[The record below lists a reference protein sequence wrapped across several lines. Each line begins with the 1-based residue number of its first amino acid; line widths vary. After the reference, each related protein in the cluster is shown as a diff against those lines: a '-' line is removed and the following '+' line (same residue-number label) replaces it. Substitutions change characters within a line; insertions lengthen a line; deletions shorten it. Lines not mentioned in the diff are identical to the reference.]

1 MFKPT
6 LLAACAAACSSL
18 PAFAETVLPTQIVT
32 ATRLLTDIR
41 DTLSSV
47 QVINTETLEKHQGQD
62 VGEILRYEAGLDI
75 VRSGGPGGQTS
86 PFLRGTNSNH
96 TLVMID
102 GVRINPGTSTIANI
116 QHLTT
121 GDIERIEVVKGP
133 LSSLY
138 GSDAVGG
145 VINIIT
151 RSPGKTQTQG
161 NLTTGSREL
170 ISGGLSQSFKSG
182 DFAALI
188 QLNSL
193 YTDGYRIIEGNDAA
207 RGHHNTGG
215 SVKMQYDFGR
225 AILEFNVRD
234 NRGSTEYINQSYPPP
249 TFNPVDVLASQDFLN
264 QVISLSLAGD
274 LTPGINSRLRLSQ
287 MKDEIDQNQSASF
300 AHTRQTQ
307 ADWQNTLSLSDQST
321 LLAGITSTQTEAGY
335 ADASA
340 YDKSTHSEALY
351 LQNHWQAGAANL
363 QAAIRHERYSTF
375 GNQNTGSL
383 AFGYALNGGHRIH
396 ANIGTAFHAPDLNQL
411 YDMSYGSNNPNLQP
425 EKSLTVEI
433 GSRHQLG
440 DLTLDLSLF
449 DTSLKNLIASKN
461 FVLFNISEASV
472 KGA

>member
-1 MFKPT
+1 
-6 LLAACAAACSSL
+6 
-18 PAFAETVLPTQIVT
+18 
-32 ATRLLTDIR
+32 
-41 DTLSSV
+41 
-47 QVINTETLEKHQGQD
+47 
-62 VGEILRYEAGLDI
+62 
-75 VRSGGPGGQTS
+75 
-86 PFLRGTNSNH
+86 
-96 TLVMID
+96 
-102 GVRINPGTSTIANI
+102 
-116 QHLTT
+116 
-121 GDIERIEVVKGP
+121 
-133 LSSLY
+133 
-138 GSDAVGG
+138 
-145 VINIIT
+145 
-151 RSPGKTQTQG
+151 
-161 NLTTGSREL
+161 
-170 ISGGLSQSFKSG
+170 
-182 DFAALI
+182 
-188 QLNSL
+188 
-193 YTDGYRIIEGNDAA
+193 
-207 RGHHNTGG
+207 
-215 SVKMQYDFGR
+215 MQYDFGR

-321 LLAGITSTQTEAGY
+321 LLAGITSTRTEAGY

-472 KGA
+472 KGAELGGRWTVGDGWYLSGNASYNKAMNEITHKELDRRPRRSLTLGGGYQLKDWGVSTDILAKGHSQDFGGRLDGYAVANVSGYWQASPELKLRLNLENIGDKHYGVAHYDTDRLYVATPFTASLSANVTF